1 MAPTDTAAGEDGE
14 DFASPVLRR
23 QETPKR
29 ASGEPPAR
37 AGAGFDPG
45 LLGKGKPWSPLVEA
59 TLRFHRLPLAILRAL
74 FRVLHIPFTRW
85 YLVFR
90 YDDVREVLQHDREF
104 PVPWSQKM
112 RDVTDDRNFVL
123 GMPRDAAYERS
134 YRHLAEAFTFDD
146 IERHVT
152 RASAEIANMIVE
164 EARAAG
170 GPFDAVGG
178 LITAVPARLCRT
190 YYGLAIAPESEA
202 LFAQWTLAI
211 SSYIFGPFDDA
222 RRTRNAMA
230 ASEGLRD
237 TITRSIQDAQQ
248 GKFRGVVMQR
258 LTELQARPR
267 QRPEDPQLDTESLRA
282 YFYGMVLGFIPTDV
296 LAGGNML
303 EMLLRRPDFLER
315 ARAAALADDDEL
327 LWKCLRE
334 ALRFRHINLGP
345 WRECAH
351 GYTLGPGSASAYE
364 IPPDARVLALAQ
376 SAMFDARRVPRPG
389 VYDPGRGEEDYFTFG
404 VGQHWCIGAYIA
416 KAQITQTFKPLLKCD
431 HLRAARIRP
440 WIRVKRYN
448 DLFPLSL
455 DVELTP

>member
-1 MAPTDTAAGEDGE
+1 MAPTDTVAGEDE
-14 DFASPVLRR
+14 DFRSAVLKGN
-23 QETPKR
+23 ETPQR
-29 ASGEPPAR
+29 AKGDPPAS
-37 AGAGFDPG
+37 AGSGFDPG
-45 LLGKGKPWSPLVEA
+45 MLRKGNLWSPLVEA
-59 TLRFHRLPLAILRAL
+59 FLRFHRAPLAILRAL

-85 YLVFR
+85 HLVFR
-90 YDDVREVLQHDREF
+90 YDDVREVLLHDREF
-104 PVPWSQKM
+104 AVPWSQNM
-112 RDVTDDRNFVL
+112 REVTDERNFVL
-123 GMPRDAAYERS
+123 GMAKDATYERS
-134 YRHLAEAFTFDD
+134 YKHLAEAFTFDD

-152 RASAEIANMIVE
+152 RASAELATCIVE
-164 EARAAG
+164 EAKTALR
-170 GPFDAVGG
+170 PFDAVAA

-190 YYGLAIAPESEA
+190 YYGLAIAAQDEA

-211 SSYIFGPFDDA
+211 SSHIFGPFKDEA
-222 RRTRNAMA
+222 RTRNAMA

-237 TITRSIQDAQQ
+237 TITRSIEDARQ
-248 GKFRGVVMQR
+248 GVFRGVVMQR
-258 LTELQARPR
+258 LIGLQARLAK
-267 QRPEDPQLDTESLRA
+267 RPEDPQLDNETLRA

-303 EMLLRRPDFLER
+303 EVLLRRPDILER

-334 ALRFRHINLGP
+334 ALRFRHINPGP
-345 WRECAH
+345 LRECASD
-351 GYTLGPGSASAYE
+351 YILGAGSISAHRF
-364 IPPDARVLALAQ
+364 PAGARVLALAQ

-416 KAQITQTFKPLLKCD
+416 KAQITQTFKPLLKCE
-431 HLRAARIRP
+431 HLRAARTWP